1 MSSDTA
7 RLNAENHSRFAELV
21 ANDPMVR
28 ADTDMKYLLDV
39 QAGLGGMN
47 LQHLTPQQARKQP
60 TLRDAMA
67 KILQGQRRDQ
77 PDDREVESEDIVIPG
92 PEGEIPAR
100 IYRARDRQ
108 SGGSS
113 PMILYL
119 HGGGWVIGNLDT
131 YDASPRALAKKTG
144 TIVISVQYRLAP
156 EHKFPAAHDDT
167 YAAWRWLVDNA
178 RSLGGNP
185 RNAAIVGEDAG
196 GNMALNIALR
206 VRSEGR
212 TAPVHLVLI
221 HPIAGNDMSRPSYV
235 QNMRAQPLSTFL
247 MQWFMRQAF
256 ANADETADPR
266 INLADRGDLS
276 VLPETTVILA
286 EIDPLLSEGEALAA
300 ALKDA
305 GTKVEVTTYE
315 GVTHEFFGLAQFV
328 NKAMFAHSQVA
339 ENLSLAFSRRLP
351 KT

>member
-1 MSSDTA
+1 
-7 RLNAENHSRFAELV
+7 
-21 ANDPMVR
+21 
-28 ADTDMKYLLDV
+28 
-39 QAGLGGMN
+39 
-47 LQHLTPQQARKQP
+47 
-60 TLRDAMA
+60 
-67 KILQGQRRDQ
+67 
-77 PDDREVESEDIVIPG
+77 
-92 PEGEIPAR
+92 
-100 IYRARDRQ
+100 
-108 SGGSS
+108 
-113 PMILYL
+113 
-119 HGGGWVIGNLDT
+119 
-131 YDASPRALAKKTG
+131 
-144 TIVISVQYRLAP
+144 
-156 EHKFPAAHDDT
+156 
-167 YAAWRWLVDNA
+167 
-178 RSLGGNP
+178 
-185 RNAAIVGEDAG
+185 
-196 GNMALNIALR
+196 MALNIALR

-276 VLPETTVILA
+276 VLPDTTVILA
-286 EIDPLLSEGEALAA
+286 EIDPLLSEGEALAG